1 MNRNI
6 CNTHGH
12 TSAFSIACFLSV
24 LCLPF
29 TTRDPCPLYKSLNIR
44 QVTWFPLFP
53 VATTV
58 TRVLSTP
65 QSYKSGFASSQFSN
79 PGAVSQSQALPAPS
93 LFGFPAG
100 GMLMVSW
107 RQLGGGE
114 GFPCQDCLEA
124 RVQPLYKTSLWETAM
139 NWQVKAVIAKKS
151 WL

>member
-44 QVTWFPLFP
+44 QMTWFPLFP

-79 PGAVSQSQALPAPS
+79 PGAVSQSQALPTPS
-93 LFGFPAG
+93 LFG
-100 GMLMVSW
+100 LI
-107 RQLGGGE
+107 
-114 GFPCQDCLEA
+114 PCWGDADGLLEA
-124 RVQPLYKTSLWETAM
+124 AGRRGRFPLSGLSRGKGATSVQDQFVGNSNELASKGCDC
-139 NWQVKAVIAKKS
+139 
-151 WL
+151 

>member
-29 TTRDPCPLYKSLNIR
+29 TTRDPCPLHKSLNIR

-58 TRVLSTP
+58 TRGLSTP

-93 LFGFPAG
+93 LFV
-100 GMLMVSW
+100 LI
-107 RQLGGGE
+107 
-114 GFPCQDCLEA
+114 PCWGDADGLLEA
-124 RVQPLYKTSLWETAM
+124 AGRRGRFPLSGLSRGKGATSVQDQFVGNSNELASKGCDC
-139 NWQVKAVIAKKS
+139 
-151 WL
+151 